1 MKYIFPASS
10 MYLVNILLPSLTPK
24 SHNSGALEDTEF
36 ISRAQMEKDVY
47 LSYVIPW
54 LQVSQARAE
63 LTPHDMDI
71 PRCSSTYQESS
82 APCPGPHYTTEKC
95 FKVN

>member
-1 MKYIFPASS
+1 

-47 LSYVIPW
+47 LSYVIP
-54 LQVSQARAE
+54 
-63 LTPHDMDI
+63 
-71 PRCSSTYQESS
+71 
-82 APCPGPHYTTEKC
+82 
-95 FKVN
+95 